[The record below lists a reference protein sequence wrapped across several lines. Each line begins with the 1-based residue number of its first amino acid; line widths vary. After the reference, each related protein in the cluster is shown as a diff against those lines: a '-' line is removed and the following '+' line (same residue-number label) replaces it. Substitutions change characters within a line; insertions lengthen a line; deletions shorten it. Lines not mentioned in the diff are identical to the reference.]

1 MKIVTRIAA
10 LWLAIVASLLWAQE
24 PAKAPA
30 KPDAK
35 DSLAALAA
43 AYKSDLDEVAA
54 DYEKW
59 LATLQAWYLSSLDKL
74 QAERTKAGDLE
85 GVLAFKAERERIESH
100 TETTREQ
107 VHAMPETLAKL
118 RAAYEPALKRI
129 VDQAAQRKDAAR
141 GKYFARLEA
150 LQKSLT
156 LSIDLDNA
164 LLVRAEKDRIA
175 AEMAEAAGPAVAKPE
190 GAGAAVAKPAGGSP
204 LSASK
209 DRPFVNSLG
218 MKFVSV
224 PGTEALFC
232 IWDTRVQD
240 YAAYA
245 GVKKVDDT
253 WKKADRDGVPVSRE
267 PECPVVG
274 VNWEEANS
282 FCQWLTE
289 KEMADGKLAK
299 GMKYRLPTDE
309 EWSRAVGLAKED
321 GDTPKE
327 RNGKDQAHFPW
338 GTEFPPSKAKGANYA
353 DAAFHEK
360 FPKNAWI
367 EGYVDGYATT
377 SPVGSF
383 PANKYGLYDMGGN
396 VWQWCEDQYEPNS
409 AARAQRGAPWTH
421 FRRGNIL
428 SSFRNRSEPGIRS
441 PDLGFRCVIGLPAR

>member
-1 MKIVTRIAA
+1 MRIVTRIAA
-10 LWLAIVASLLWAQE
+10 LWLAMVAGLLWAEE

-35 DSLAALAA
+35 ESLAVLAA
-43 AYKSDLDEVAA
+43 AYKADLDGAAA

-59 LATLQAWYLSSLDKL
+59 LATLQTWYLSSLDKL
-74 QAERTKAGDLE
+74 QGERTKAGDLD
-85 GVLAFKAERERIESH
+85 GVLAFKAERERIAAH

-107 VHAMPETLAKL
+107 VQAMPETLAKL

-141 GKYFARLEA
+141 GKYLARLEA

-156 LSIDLDNA
+156 LSIELDGA
-164 LLVRAEKDRIA
+164 LLVKTEKERIA
-175 AEMAEAAGPAVAKPE
+175 AEMPAGAGSAVAKR
-190 GAGAAVAKPAGGSP
+190 ARGSP
-204 LSASK
+204 VSASK

-218 MKFVSV
+218 MKFVPA

-245 GVKKVDDT
+245 GVKNVDDT
-253 WKKADRDGVPVSRE
+253 WKKANRDGVPVSRE
-267 PECPVVG
+267 PDDPVVG

-289 KEMADGKLAK
+289 KETAEGKLPK
-299 GMKYRLPTDE
+299 GMTYRLPTDE

-327 RNGKDQAHFPW
+327 RNGKDQTHFPW
-338 GTEFPPSKAKGANYA
+338 GTEFPPAKTNVANYA
-353 DAAFHEK
+353 DTAFHEK
-360 FPKNAWI
+360 FPKSAWI
-367 EGYVDGYATT
+367 EGYSDGYATT

-383 PANKYGLYDMGGN
+383 PANKHGLYDMGGN
-396 VWQWCEDQYEPNS
+396 VWQWCEDQYEPGQ
-409 AARAQRGAPWTH
+409 AARVERGAPWTH

-428 SSFRNRSEPGIRS
+428 SSFRNHSEPGTRS
-441 PDLGFRCVIGLPAR
+441 PDLGFRCVIGGSAR